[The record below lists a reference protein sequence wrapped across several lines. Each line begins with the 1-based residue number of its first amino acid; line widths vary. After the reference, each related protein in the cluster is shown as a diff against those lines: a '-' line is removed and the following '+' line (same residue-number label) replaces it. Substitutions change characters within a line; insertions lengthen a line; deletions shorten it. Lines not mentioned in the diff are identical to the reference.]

1 MAENS
6 SSNNSYLFLE
16 DGITIPNLPLL
27 VLLVYNGVGVLLPL
41 VIVGSLFYCCRKL
54 INYHVKRCPHCTSPR
69 SIRARCKNS
78 TIGRMTKFCNV
89 IEQFT
94 AWLLVD
100 LFHTPKVEKVLIRG
114 KLRLTVAKRQVQ
126 NTNTFSITAVFFYIS
141 TLFCLYIAKVILDIF
156 VKITPTCINEG
167 DFGFPAFCYAD
178 LSGSDHQINC
188 TTWNEHSD
196 LLEEATGSL
205 LCVSLFYNFLTT
217 LAELAGLYG
226 LQEITVQ
233 IMLLI
238 LGKFFMRKR
247 GYAILILLILNAA
260 FILLVLVLPFLMI
273 ATEAGNHKMYHKILH
288 QQFPTMSI
296 LGLSLA
302 LPAYLFWSTNNL
314 IDPGSKFTGM
324 MPMSKTE
331 HGRPCDCA
339 TKRSTEKQ
347 SDGETDILVTGEI
360 RQEQSTDEIKFET
373 TQGEDVTSV
382 EIHDYTTEEA
392 CTSREHNEEGLLEGH
407 GNIQMEFSGGCSI
420 TRDIIYT

>member
-41 VIVGSLFYCCRKL
+41 LIVGSLFCCRKL
-54 INYHVKRCPHCTSPR
+54 INYHVKRCPHCNNPR

-100 LFHTPKVEKVLIRG
+100 LFHTPKVERVSIRG

-126 NTNTFSITAVFFYIS
+126 NNNTFSITAAFFYIS
-141 TLFCLYIAKVILDIF
+141 TLFCLYIAKVILDTF

-167 DFGFPAFCYAD
+167 DFGFPTFCYAD

-205 LCVSLFYNFLTT
+205 LCMSLFYNFLTT
-217 LAELAGLYG
+217 NHCTDNAINSRKIFREEKTLWHPYPPNLECSIHLASTRTAVFDDSNRGR
-226 LQEITVQ
+226 QPQTVSQ
-233 IMLLI
+233 DT
-238 LGKFFMRKR
+238 
-247 GYAILILLILNAA
+247 A
-260 FILLVLVLPFLMI
+260 
-273 ATEAGNHKMYHKILH
+273 
-288 QQFPTMSI
+288 PTVPNYVHTRPVSCTS
-296 LGLSLA
+296 GLSL
-302 LPAYLFWSTNNL
+302 
-314 IDPGSKFTGM
+314 
-324 MPMSKTE
+324 
-331 HGRPCDCA
+331 
-339 TKRSTEKQ
+339 
-347 SDGETDILVTGEI
+347 LVY
-360 RQEQSTDEIKFET
+360 EQS
-373 TQGEDVTSV
+373 
-382 EIHDYTTEEA
+382 Y
-392 CTSREHNEEGLLEGH
+392 RP
-407 GNIQMEFSGGCSI
+407 
-420 TRDIIYT
+420 R